1 MVEDAQLG
9 RVAASGI
16 YRDGSAVNHTV
27 NALREAGFRNT
38 DISVLCLESEGT
50 KDIACGK
57 GTAPGATSGGE
68 VSGSLRWLAG
78 LGPVAT
84 AAVGQFVAV
93 GPIVTA
99 LATAGTGGILDGLGA
114 TLFGVGI
121 PEYHAK
127 RYEERVKE
135 GGILLSVYVDSSDG
149 RAKHILERT
158 GADDISTTEEESAEW
173 QKSNNPLPR
182 AS

>member
-1 MVEDAQLG
+1 MRYEHSLEHYTVVRRMVENAELG
-9 RVAASGI
+9 RVAVSGI
-16 YRDGSAVNHTV
+16 YRDRSAVNHTV
-27 NALREAGFRNT
+27 NALCAAGFRNT
-38 DISVLCLESEGT
+38 DISVLFPESEGT
-50 KDIACGK
+50 NDTNAPEK

-68 VSGSLRWLAG
+68 LSGSLRWLAG

-84 AAVGQFVAV
+84 AAVGQFIAV

-127 RYEERVKE
+127 RYEER
-135 GGILLSVYVDSSDG
+135 
-149 RAKHILERT
+149 
-158 GADDISTTEEESAEW
+158 
-173 QKSNNPLPR
+173 
-182 AS
+182 